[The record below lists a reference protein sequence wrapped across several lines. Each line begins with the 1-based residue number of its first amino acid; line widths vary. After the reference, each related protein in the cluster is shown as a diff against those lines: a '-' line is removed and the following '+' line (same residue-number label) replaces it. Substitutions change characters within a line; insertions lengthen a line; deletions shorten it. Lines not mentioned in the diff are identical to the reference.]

1 MTNQQAIDRLLER
14 MYGGNMAKK
23 SGSKWASVPEPG
35 DEILVGGYDFKVKD
49 VKVSK
54 TGENSKT
61 PEVKM
66 YIAELVVV
74 QPEELKGTEHAE
86 FFMVGTPDD
95 PDAEDAETLRGSRG
109 AQAFKA
115 FYQAATGEIPP
126 DDDEEMVEGIKGETV
141 YGNVD
146 APTKAG
152 GRKGV
157 KAKGWF
163 PVGEQDPEVREE
175 APKTAKKA
183 KAKKAA
189 EPEEPVK
196 KKKPK
201 VVEPEEEEEEEEPA
215 PKKKKPKPPV
225 DEEEEETEEEDDDE
239 PKAKGKRKPARDE
252 DEEEEEEEET
262 ERPKRG
268 TRR

>member
-1 MTNQQAIDRLLER
+1 MTNQRAIESLLER

-35 DEILVGGYDFKVKD
+35 DEILVGGYNFKVKD

-61 PEVKM
+61 PDVKM

-74 QPEELKGTEHAE
+74 EPDELKGTEHAE

-141 YGNVD
+141 FGNVD

-183 KAKKAA
+183 KPKKA
-189 EPEEPVK
+189 EVEEPVK

-201 VVEPEEEEEEEEPA
+201 VVEPEEEEDEDEPA
-215 PKKKKPKPPV
+215 PKKKPARKPV
-225 DEEEEETEEEDDDE
+225 DEEEEETEEEDEDE
-239 PKAKGKRKPARDE
+239 PKAKAKRKPARDE